1 MYLRLWR
8 ITCAQQPVWR
18 HQWDIMLI
26 NHMILV
32 MYCDFIQHKTMWY
45 DITWHFDCRRQDNMV
60 LLLLIHADM
69 DVRTHVDI
77 YIYISILVGTQYD
90 KH

>member
-18 HQWDIMLI
+18 HQWDIILI
-26 NHMILV
+26 NHMILM
-32 MYCDFIQHKTMWY
+32 MYCDFIQRNTMWY

-60 LLLLIHADM
+60 LLLLIHVDM

-77 YIYISILVGTQYD
+77 YIYLYIGGDTV
-90 KH
+90 

>member
-1 MYLRLWR
+1 
-8 ITCAQQPVWR
+8 
-18 HQWDIMLI
+18 
-26 NHMILV
+26 
-32 MYCDFIQHKTMWY
+32 
-45 DITWHFDCRRQDNMV
+45 MV